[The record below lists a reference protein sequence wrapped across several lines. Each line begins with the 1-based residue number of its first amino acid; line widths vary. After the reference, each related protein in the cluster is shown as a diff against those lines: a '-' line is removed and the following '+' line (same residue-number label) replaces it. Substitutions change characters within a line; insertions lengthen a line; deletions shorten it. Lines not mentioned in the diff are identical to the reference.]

1 VGTETGNS
9 TSGEPGYPGSPC
21 AGIGPRPLGR
31 LAIYG
36 YDETLPSRHAYDRH
50 ADLSTSPARDGGCLA
65 RLPCPN
71 SLETGLD
78 YFGARYYSG
87 AQGRFTS
94 PDEFPG
100 GIVDPVTGL
109 QVGQPG
115 PLPYA
120 DITDPQTLNKYAYV
134 RNNPLRYTD
143 PNGHCGPW
151 CAAIGAAGGATAQ
164 VLADWATGKPITL
177 RKTFAAAVGGA
188 IIGGTAGAASELGL
202 AVQVAIVGDAGVVAG
217 ITERSITSGS
227 INEAMGSPGE
237 MAGDFVSN
245 AAGHGLVRAAEGVV
259 TRVSGGAVEN
269 LSDQLPR
276 ARTPNRQAKIQD
288 RLDAATERLE
298 NKKAAA
304 SAVVDT
310 TRETRSRIQQKGC
323 RQGEPGCGENK

>member
-1 VGTETGNS
+1 
-9 TSGEPGYPGSPC
+9 
-21 AGIGPRPLGR
+21 
-31 LAIYG
+31 
-36 YDETLPSRHAYDRH
+36 
-50 ADLSTSPARDGGCLA
+50 
-65 RLPCPN
+65 
-71 SLETGLD
+71 
-78 YFGARYYSG
+78 
-87 AQGRFTS
+87 
-94 PDEFPG
+94 
-100 GIVDPVTGL
+100 
-109 QVGQPG
+109 
-115 PLPYA
+115 
-120 DITDPQTLNKYAYV
+120 
-134 RNNPLRYTD
+134 
-143 PNGHCGPW
+143 
-151 CAAIGAAGGATAQ
+151 
-164 VLADWATGKPITL
+164 L